1 MDAEVFFYA
10 LACPRMAL
18 ANTFLCGQRLAKK
31 AFDCGVEDWVLC
43 AIQGKREGW
52 AARERWRVLQ
62 EQTSAAEWGLLGQ
75 ATAGRPRRT
84 RSAAWFLSAPA
95 SGSHRLRLP
104 AGHQPFRID
113 PRPKGPCK
121 AIWPIYSVRLPFK
134 FSILRNITPHGS
146 SFLLCNCHVSKRRSE
161 LVMWGK
167 CTSLLPYM
175 EPAPSYKDSTAAA
188 PTCDQF

>member
-75 ATAGRPRRT
+75 ATRAGQG
-84 RSAAWFLSAPA
+84 APGPLHDSSLHQQA
-95 SGSHRLRLP
+95 GLIGWGSQQDISHSGLIWD
-104 AGHQPFRID
+104 QQ
-113 PRPKGPCK
+113 GPCK
-121 AIWPIYSVRLPFK
+121 AVRPIYCLYFQ
-134 FSILRNITPHGS
+134 
-146 SFLLCNCHVSKRRSE
+146 FLGHNNWVEVDRWCTCHVSKRMSE
-161 LVMWGK
+161 PVHAMMQPYVRVYFLAAMLWHHLVVTTTLIPG
-167 CTSLLPYM
+167 
-175 EPAPSYKDSTAAA
+175 
-188 PTCDQF
+188 